1 MPRKFSYQAGRGMAL
16 RQGNA
21 HTLPVYRRE
30 QRATQGLGHVS
41 TTTDK
46 QPNSERIVDERTLQG
61 RKVAE
66 N

>member
-1 MPRKFSYQAGRGMAL
+1 MAL